1 MASQS
6 ATTGMTLM
14 ADSSD
19 GTNTLLTT
27 APEQQCQRLHI
38 GQHVLVLQRT
48 ATGGVLSLVAAD
60 GSQPIEIEI
69 TPTGSIL
76 RLRTGLA
83 VSVAGPVSLS
93 AESLTIQAQKQ
104 LSLTSAGTL
113 NIEAAGDLTTVA
125 EAQTISAR
133 LGDVRIEANDDVVLR
148 GERVKMNC

>member
-1 MASQS
+1 
-6 ATTGMTLM
+6 MT
-14 ADSSD
+14 DSSD
-19 GTNTLLTT
+19 ETNARLTS
-27 APEQQCQRLHI
+27 ASDQQCQRLYI

-69 TPTGSIL
+69 TPTGPIL

-83 VSVAGPVSLS
+83 VSVAGPISLS
-93 AESLTIQAQKQ
+93 ADSLTIQAQKQ
-104 LSLTSAGTL
+104 LSLISAGTL